1 MDYIENLRKIRLE
14 KGWSQVELSKA
25 LGLGGSTYGM
35 YETRQ
40 RKLDVDMLLKLCA
53 IFEVTPNQLLGFEE

>member
-1 MDYIENLRKIRLE
+1 MDYIDRLKKIRQE
-14 KGWSQVELSKA
+14 KGMRQIDVSAA
-25 LGLGGSTYGM
+25 LGSSHAAYGL